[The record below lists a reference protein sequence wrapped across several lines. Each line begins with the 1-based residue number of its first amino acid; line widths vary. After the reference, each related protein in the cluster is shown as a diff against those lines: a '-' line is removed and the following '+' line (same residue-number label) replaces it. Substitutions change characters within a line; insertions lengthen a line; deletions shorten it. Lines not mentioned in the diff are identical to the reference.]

1 MYRST
6 AEIIGEKI
14 SVVNRPSVKL
24 SLSADDWA
32 LYDDYDNTGRYANRD
47 NVATGLNDY
56 IANAINTSNDRA
68 QSFKRCKALLEK
80 HSYMGCNDTEG
91 QVVLEIIMT
100 SAYGDL
106 GDTSC

>member
-32 LYDDYDNTGRYANRD
+32 LYDDHSDKGRYAHRE
-47 NVATGLNDY
+47 NVAMGLNDY
-56 IANAINTSNDRA
+56 IANAINTSDDRA
-68 QSFKRCKALLEK
+68 QAFKRCKALLEK

-100 SAYGDL
+100 SAYGQ
-106 GDTSC
+106 SR

>member
-32 LYDDYDNTGRYANRD
+32 LYDDHNDKGRYAHRE
-47 NVATGLNDY
+47 NVAMGLNDY
-56 IANAINTSNDRA
+56 IANVINTSDDRA
-68 QSFKRCKALLEK
+68 QALKRCAALLEK

-91 QVVLEIIMT
+91 RVVLETIMT
-100 SAYGDL
+100 SAFGEQ
-106 GDTSC
+106 

>member
-32 LYDDYDNTGRYANRD
+32 LYDDYDDTGRYANRE
-47 NVATGLNDY
+47 NVAVALNDY
-56 IANAINTSNDRA
+56 ISDAINTSDDKA
-68 QSFKRCKALLEK
+68 HALKRCMSILDKYSDSGA
-80 HSYMGCNDTEG
+80 NDTEG
-91 QVVLEIIMT
+91 REVLSMIFT
-100 SAYGDL
+100 AAFGK
-106 GDTSC
+106 